1 MAEDQRRIGDLSSA
15 ASGNS
20 GQTTRE
26 LENGEQ
32 AALLAAIVNA
42 SFDAII
48 SKTPDG
54 IVTSWNEA
62 ATNLFGYRSEEMIG
76 RSIRRIIPPDRPDEE
91 DRILARIRV
100 GERIEQFETVRLRK
114 DGGAIEVSVTIS
126 PVRDEEG
133 KIIGASKFARDIT
146 RRKRKERCVARESA
160 EVLRLALDASR
171 QGVWKLE
178 AGSEVR
184 DWDARCRELFGI
196 GDDVPVTH
204 DVWAS
209 AILPEDRVETEAA
222 MARALDPADPVD
234 EYAREYRIV
243 RPDGKVLRLS
253 STGRAVF
260 EADPAAPSGRRPLFV
275 TGTLRDVT
283 EERLAFEASIEQ
295 AKRDHYFTMLEKR
308 LHDAATAR
316 DAVTA
321 CCEELGREL
330 DATFTG
336 VAELEPDGEHAAVES
351 AWRGNGAPLP
361 IARYRLA
368 ETGALRSAAIL
379 AGNIVALEDV
389 ERDLRT
395 SNDAEAQAFY
405 STLGVRSSLDVPLAR
420 GGEVRAILFVAFAA
434 PHHWTDVEIA
444 LARETL
450 NRASQAVERARI
462 EQELRVT
469 AKRLELVLK
478 TSPIVVF
485 NQGRDLRYTWIY
497 NTAFGFK
504 DSDVI
509 GKRDIDLFE
518 RAEDATALEALKRE
532 VIRTGSGRREEVVVY
547 IAGADRRYD
556 LSVEPLRDANGIITG
571 VTCAATDIT
580 ELKRAEAALRASEE
594 RFRGIYE
601 HAGTGIALMDMNGR
615 FQSCNPAYAAMLGY
629 SEAELRERDFASLM
643 HPEDHDAALVEIRR
657 LIAQEIPSF
666 EIVNRYVDKGGKAI
680 WVHKHVSLIR
690 DDGGRPTGIVA
701 LLTDMTER
709 KRHEE
714 RIRLLVSEVNHRS
727 KNMLAVVQAV
737 ARQTIAAN
745 HEDFLTRFGERVRAL
760 ATAQDLLVKYEWR
773 GVDVGELVRSQLS
786 HFIDLIGERITL
798 AGPALFITA
807 SASQTIGMALH
818 ELATNAG
825 KYGALSDTGGRVDVE
840 WRIGRADPGEETF
853 TIEWRESG
861 GPQVTMPDRRGFG
874 TTVVGTLAEIS
885 LGAEVAL
892 TYAST
897 GLCWRLVCPAEEV
910 TDPGRATK
918 TAN

>member
-1 MAEDQRRIGDLSSA
+1 MGDLSGA
-15 ASGNS
+15 ELDNS
-20 GQTTRE
+20 GQTTE

-32 AALLAAIVNA
+32 ATLLAAIVNA

-48 SKTPDG
+48 SKTPEG
-54 IVTSWNEA
+54 IVTSWNQA
-62 ATNLFGYRSEEMIG
+62 AANLFGYRSEEMIG
-76 RSIRRIIPPDRPDEE
+76 RSIRRIIPPDRQDEE
-91 DRILARIRV
+91 DYILARIHV
-100 GERIEQFETVRLRK
+100 GERIEQFDTVRLHK
-114 DGGAIEVSVTIS
+114 DGGAVEVSITIS
-126 PVRDEEG
+126 PVRDGEG

-146 RRKRKERCVARESA
+146 RRKRKERCIARESA

-178 AGSEVR
+178 AGSEAR

-204 DVWAS
+204 DVWAG

-222 MARALDPADPVD
+222 IARALDPADPLD
-234 EYAREYRIV
+234 EYAREYRII
-243 RPDGKVLRLS
+243 RPDGKVLSIS

-260 EADPAAPSGRRPLFV
+260 EADPAAPSGRRPLFM
-275 TGTLRDVT
+275 TGTFRDVT
-283 EERLAFEASIEQ
+283 EERLALEASIEQ
-295 AKRDHYFTMLEKR
+295 AKRDHYFIMLEKR
-308 LHDAATAR
+308 LHEAATAR

-330 DATFTG
+330 GATITG

-351 AWRGNGAPLP
+351 AWRGDGAPLP
-361 IARYRLA
+361 IGRYRLA
-368 ETGALRSAAIL
+368 ETGAVRSAAIL

-395 SNDAEAQAFY
+395 SNDAEARAFY

-420 GGEVRAILFVAFAA
+420 GGGVRAILFAAFTA
-434 PHHWTDVEIA
+434 PHHWTDAEVV
-444 LARETL
+444 LARKTL
-450 NRASQAVERARI
+450 DRASQAVERARV

-497 NTAFGFK
+497 NPAFGFK
-504 DSDVI
+504 ASDII

-518 RAEDATALEALKRE
+518 RAEDAAVLEALKRE
-532 VIRTGSGRREEVVVY
+532 VIHTGRGCREEVLVY

-601 HAGTGIALMDMNGR
+601 HAGTGIALTDMNGR

-629 SEAELRERDFASLM
+629 SEDELREHDFASLI
-643 HPEDHDAALVEIRR
+643 HPEDHDTALVEIRR

-666 EIVNRYVDKGGKAI
+666 EIVNRYVGKGGKPI

-690 DDGGRPTGIVA
+690 DDAGRPTGIVA

-714 RIRLLVSEVNHRS
+714 RIRLLMREVNHRS
-727 KNMLAVVQAV
+727 KNMLAVVQSV

-773 GVDVGELVRSQLS
+773 GVDAGELVRSQLS
-786 HFIDLIGERITL
+786 HFSDLIGERITL
-798 AGPALFITA
+798 AGRSLFITA

-825 KYGALSDTGGRVDVE
+825 KYGALSDNGGRVDIE
-840 WRIGRADPGEETF
+840 WRLDRADPGEETF

-861 GPQVTMPDRRGFG
+861 GPAVTMPDRQGFG
-874 TTVVGTLAEIS
+874 TTVVSTLAEIS

-897 GLCWRLVCPAEEV
+897 GLCWRLVCKAEEV
-910 TDPGRATK
+910 LDPGHATK
-918 TAN
+918 TAD